1 MSSHSHP
8 KRIAIMIESHF
19 DDTEPGAFT
28 MFFPANGY
36 STEFISNLRGAQE
49 RTFKGNDS
57 DQEIRVTKDLDQVRL
72 EDYSGL
78 ILVGG
83 YAMDMLRYEVHVDEG
98 QPNEPKA
105 TQFMRRAF
113 AADHLLI
120 GTICH
125 SLWLLTPAP
134 DLLQGRKVTCSHN
147 IMHDIRNTGAVLVY
161 DQKHRSL
168 ADTHVDGRLITARHP
183 YVVAAFM
190 NLFLEKLNER
200 TAK

>member
-1 MSSHSHP
+1 MSSHP
-8 KRIAIMIESHF
+8 YPQRIAIMIESHF

-36 STEFISNLRGAQE
+36 STEFISNLRGNPE
-49 RTFKGNDS
+49 RVFKGNDT
-57 DQEIRVTKDLDQVRL
+57 DQEICVTQDLDRVNL

-113 AADHLLI
+113 AANHLLI

-134 DLLQGRKVTCSHN
+134 DLLQGRQVTCSHN
-147 IMHDIRNTGAVLVY
+147 IMHDVRNTGAVLVY
-161 DQKHRSL
+161 DRKHRSL

-190 NLFLEKLNER
+190 NLFLEELNKR
-200 TAK
+200 AVR

>member
-1 MSSHSHP
+1 MPSHP
-8 KRIAIMIESHF
+8 RSKRIAIMIESHF

-36 STEFISNLRGAQE
+36 DTEFISNLRGARE
-49 RTFKGNDS
+49 RVFKGNDT
-57 DQEIRVTKDLDQVRL
+57 DQEICVTKDLDHVNL
-72 EDYSGL
+72 ESYSGL

-98 QPNEPKA
+98 QPDEPKA
-105 TQFMRRAF
+105 TRFMRRAF

-134 DLLQGRKVTCSHN
+134 DLIQGREVTCSHN
-147 IMHDIRNTGAVLVY
+147 IMHDVRNAGAVLVY
-161 DQKHRSL
+161 DRKHRSL

-183 YVVAAFM
+183 YVVAEFM
-190 NLFLEKLNER
+190 NLFLEQLNER
-200 TAK
+200 AVK